1 MLVAYTV
8 CEIFWNTSK
17 QKKKMLNCLCDMEN
31 VCLKT
36 VVLVSHR
43 SNGENKLPVHLE
55 LDANLRVISY
65 HNPLLGD
72 KIRCV
77 RGWIYCH

>member
-1 MLVAYTV
+1 MRVAYTA
-8 CEIFWNTSK
+8 CEIFWNTSE
-17 QKKKMLNCLCDMEN
+17 QKMLRYLCYMEN

-36 VVLVSHR
+36 VFLVSHR

-55 LDANLRVISY
+55 LDANPRVISY

-72 KIRCV
+72 KAG
-77 RGWIYCH
+77 RG